1 MAAPAAPD
9 DVLDAAVL
17 DELAQLGMG
26 ETFEREFIA
35 QCLSDATASVASIER
50 VGANGDW
57 DALREH
63 AHALKGV
70 ASNVGL
76 LRVAALSGEMMGLAE
91 WQLAREWRQH
101 AGTLRE
107 RLRQVPPVLL
117 VGLGAV
123 LAALLVWGGVEAYR
137 TYDYV
142 QHDND
147 FCLSCHLMV
156 DPYER
161 FARSAHADLG
171 CNHEHAH
178 A

>member
-1 MAAPAAPD
+1 MSEVSKANENEVPVSAAQRVIGDFAPFFVELTD

-107 RLRQVPPVLL
+107 RLRQ
-117 VGLGAV
+117 GR
-123 LAALLVWGGVEAYR
+123 AALATRGYR
-137 TYDYV
+137 DGMSG
-142 QHDND
+142 DGAASD
-147 FCLSCHLMV
+147 GAS
-156 DPYER
+156 DP
-161 FARSAHADLG
+161 A
-171 CNHEHAH
+171 
-178 A
+178 